1 MEVFKAVTKELVFP
15 ALMSGWMLVTVCGLY
30 LCAGSSLV
38 EVDLWDAGDCVWP
51 VPLCRFITG
60 GGGLVGC
67 W

>member
-1 MEVFKAVTKELVFP
+1 
-15 ALMSGWMLVTVCGLY
+15 MLVTVCDLY

-38 EVDLWDAGDCVWP
+38 EVDLWFAGDCVWP